1 MPSKPIKI
9 QTAVRYLSYGI
20 GLFGFALIARD
31 VSLYYSIPF
40 VCLTIISIYRDA
52 SESFIVPRW
61 LLNTIATLI
70 VAIAI
75 MQLNIENLLQNSLQ
89 ALLVVLAVK
98 FLEQKQFRDYMQIY
112 GITVFLLCGYALM
125 HIDMWFLLY
134 CFLLIFAITSAIVLL
149 TFLSEAPDAVLTAT
163 ALRKIILRSSFI
175 TLLAIPTAVVMFVI
189 LPRTKTPLLSFL
201 NRPQTGIVGFTD
213 KVELGSVSA
222 IQEDASVLLRV
233 AMKKVSPEHLYWRA
247 VTMDYFD
254 GKSWSDTGVSRVL
267 KQPSPPQN
275 LATINQIVFLEPYEN
290 NYLFALDVPLR
301 VEHPDVRFFDDF
313 TYKTKDPIFRRIR
326 YEATSVLTSYIDA
339 TSNLSRYLQ
348 LPKKNF
354 DKERQFL
361 AETTVAGTKSDE
373 DVAKAISNRLQSSE
387 FKYSLQSLPQSEDPV
402 RDFLFKSK
410 QGNCEYFAS
419 AMAVL
424 LRLQGIPA
432 RLVGGFKGADYNDA
446 GGYYIVPQKYAHVW
460 VEAYIKDKGW
470 MRFDPTPA
478 GAMASEKSLDMLTKL
493 RLYLDII
500 NYYWI
505 TAVINYDFQRQFRLF
520 STVSA
525 NIKKPEEIVSFAKKF
540 LVPVVT
546 VLLISVALFYLGRQI
561 VLRIKHPEEL
571 ILKDFLA
578 VMAKKGYIK
587 SQSEGLHEFVLR
599 VDDEQLRQKALSF
612 AVTFESLFYK
622 DKQFTPQ
629 VCKELRKLIP

>member
-1 MPSKPIKI
+1 MFSKPIKI

-31 VSLYYSIPF
+31 VSLQYSIAF
-40 VCLTIISIYRDA
+40 ACLVILSIYRDTT
-52 SESFIVPRW
+52 ETFTVPRW

-70 VAIAI
+70 VVISI

-89 ALLVVLAVK
+89 AILVVLAVK

-149 TFLSEAPDAVLTAT
+149 TFLSEAPDAVLTVI

-233 AMKKVSPEHLYWRA
+233 AMKKIAPQYLYWRA
-247 VTMDYFD
+247 VTLDYFD
-254 GKSWSDTGVSRVL
+254 GKTWSDTGVAKLLR
-267 KQPSPPQN
+267 QPSPPQN
-275 LATINQIVFLEPYEN
+275 LTTINQTVFLEPYEN
-290 NYLFALDVPLR
+290 NYLFALDLPLR
-301 VEHPDVRFFDDF
+301 IEHPDVRFFDDF
-313 TYKTKDPIFRRIR
+313 TYKTKDPILRRIR
-326 YEATSVLTSYIDA
+326 YEATSVLTSYIDVSA
-339 TSNLSRYLQ
+339 DLSRYLQ

-361 AETTVAGTKSDE
+361 AETAVAGIKSDE
-373 DVAKAISNRLQSSE
+373 DVVRLIANRLQSSE
-387 FKYSLQSLPQSEDPV
+387 FKYSLQSLPQSDDPV
-402 RDFLFKSK
+402 RDFLFNSK

-419 AMAVL
+419 AMALL
-424 LRLQGIPA
+424 LRLHGIPT

-460 VEAYIKDKGW
+460 VEAYIKGKGW

-478 GAMASEKSLDMLTKL
+478 GATTSQQSLNMITKL
-493 RLYLDII
+493 RLYFDII

-520 STVSA
+520 GTVSA
-525 NIKKPEEIVSFAKKF
+525 NIKKPEEIIS
-540 LVPVVT
+540 LVQKILLPVVT
-546 VLLISVALFYLGRQI
+546 VTLIGVALFYLGRVI
-561 VLRIKHPEEL
+561 TLRLKHPEEV
-571 ILKDFLA
+571 ILKEFLEA
-578 VMAKKGYIK
+578 MAKKGYIK

-599 VDDEQLRQKALSF
+599 VNDEQLRQKALRF
-612 AVTFESLFYK
+612 AVNFEGLFYK
-622 DKQFTPQ
+622 DKQFSHQ